1 MEEAKFAVAAQSVG
15 RIDGIAKVTGSM
27 QYGDDINR
35 FGQLYMATLYA
46 EYPSAE
52 ILSVDPSG
60 ARKLEGVV
68 DIITARDIPGNPV
81 LFGRFP
87 VLVGDEV
94 RFIGDGIVSVAAET
108 KEIARH
114 ALTRITVRYGKV
126 YRPITTVREALEPG
140 ARIIHADKQ
149 DNYVDFAGY
158 KLINNDV
165 EQGFA
170 ESDLILERFYATGF
184 VDQGY
189 IEPEALVAEYD
200 PNTATLLIQ
209 GSIQNP
215 YSVRQA
221 VAGALGLKF
230 NQVRVL
236 QSAIGGSFGGK
247 DEGVIVNSARAAL
260 LALRTRRPVKVCLT
274 REESFLTTSKRHP
287 FDMEYRIG
295 LKRDGT
301 IRAVETRLTAL
312 AGPYNKQAMFAN
324 WRASIHAAG
333 PYAVPHI
340 RTRVDGVYSNT
351 VYGGAYRGFSAP
363 QVLFGTES
371 LIDECADALGID
383 PAEFRLRN
391 CLGPYSTLSSG
402 QIMDPALMPS
412 NLARLITVVNEKTG
426 FSQKWREYREPR
438 KDWSGG
444 LCRGIGMA
452 ITFRGAGLGG
462 EGIDSGSAQV
472 TIDADGCVM
481 VQTGF
486 TEMGQGLST
495 TLCQVAAELLG
506 LPLAD
511 ISWLQNDTAANMDP
525 GPSVASRGIMIG
537 GMAVKNAVDILKA
550 RMGAVLGP
558 LLECGGDEPEFRD
571 GEIRNRGKPGKKF
584 SFREGVSI
592 CLQKAGIS
600 LSTQGWYSPGPPAVF
615 DHATG
620 QGPAYASYLLGATV
634 AELTVDC
641 PLGKIRVERMVSAVE
656 LGRAINPGIVR
667 GQLTGGL
674 VQGLGFALMEDMDVS
689 GGYLKTLNFDDFLI
703 PTAMDVPPIDILLFE
718 GGAPG
723 GPFGAKGIG
732 ELGVEMAAPAIANAH
747 ANATGRRVRR
757 LPLNPERV
765 RQAGHR

>member
-1 MEEAKFAVAAQSVG
+1 MEGAKFTAAALPVG
-15 RIDGIAKVTGSM
+15 RIDGIAKVTGRM

-35 FGQLYMATLYA
+35 FGQLYMATLYP

-52 ILSVDPSG
+52 IRSIGLSKV
-60 ARKLEGVV
+60 RRLEGVV

-87 VLVGDEV
+87 VLAGKEV
-94 RFIGDGIVSVAAET
+94 KFIGDGIVSVAAET
-108 KEIARH
+108 REIARY
-114 ALTRITVRYGKV
+114 ALTLITLRYGRV
-126 YRPITTVREALEPG
+126 YRPITTVREALEEG
-140 ARIIHADKQ
+140 ARIIHADKK
-149 DNYVDFAGY
+149 DNYVDFASY

-165 EQGFA
+165 ERGFA
-170 ESDLILERFYATGF
+170 ESELILERFYSTGF

-200 PNTATLLIQ
+200 PNTGLMLIQ

-260 LALRTRRPVKVCLT
+260 LALRTRRPVKMCMT

-301 IRAVETRLTAL
+301 LLAVESRLTAL
-312 AGPYNKQAMFAN
+312 SGPYNKQAMFAN

-333 PYAVPHI
+333 PYSAPHI

-371 LIDECADALGID
+371 LMDECADVLGMD

-391 CLGPYSTLSSG
+391 CLGPYSRLPSG
-402 QIMDPALMPS
+402 QIMDPALMPA
-412 NLARLITVVNEKTG
+412 NLARLITAVTEKTG
-426 FSQKWREYREPR
+426 FSRKWREYRELR
-438 KDWSGG
+438 KNRDGG
-444 LCRGIGMA
+444 PCRGIGLA
-452 ITFRGAGLGG
+452 ISFRGAGLGG
-462 EGIDSGSAQV
+462 EGIDSGSALV
-472 TIDADGCVM
+472 TIDADGGVM

-506 LPLAD
+506 LPVGA
-511 ISWLQNDTAANMDP
+511 ITWLQNDTAANMDP

-537 GMAVKNAVDILKA
+537 GMAVQNAVDILKA

-558 LLECGGDEPEFRD
+558 LLECGGDEPEFR
-571 GEIRNRGKPGKKF
+571 
-584 SFREGVSI
+584 
-592 CLQKAGIS
+592 
-600 LSTQGWYSPGPPAVF
+600 
-615 DHATG
+615 
-620 QGPAYASYLLGATV
+620 
-634 AELTVDC
+634 
-641 PLGKIRVERMVSAVE
+641 
-656 LGRAINPGIVR
+656 
-667 GQLTGGL
+667 GG
-674 VQGLGFALMEDMDVS
+674 
-689 GGYLKTLNFDDFLI
+689 
-703 PTAMDVPPIDILLFE
+703 
-718 GGAPG
+718 
-723 GPFGAKGIG
+723 
-732 ELGVEMAAPAIANAH
+732 
-747 ANATGRRVRR
+747 
-757 LPLNPERV
+757 
-765 RQAGHR
+765 